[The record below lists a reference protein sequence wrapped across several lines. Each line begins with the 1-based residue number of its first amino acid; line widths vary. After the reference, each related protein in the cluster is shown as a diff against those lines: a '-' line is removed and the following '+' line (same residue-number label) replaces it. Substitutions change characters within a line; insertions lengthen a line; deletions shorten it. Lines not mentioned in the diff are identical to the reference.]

1 MGPKFADDPANPPPA
16 EHVLNFDTSPPTN
29 EEVKLAIKGM
39 KGGKAAGVGLFRN
52 FWEKKTIPADWD
64 EGLIVKIPKK
74 GNHQNGDNWRGITL
88 LSIPSKVFCRI
99 LIGRIDSAVD
109 QTLMDRQDSEERDD
123 AQIRS
128 LL

>member
-1 MGPKFADDPANPPPA
+1 
-16 EHVLNFDTSPPTN
+16 
-29 EEVKLAIKGM
+29 M
-39 KGGKAAGVGLFRN
+39 KGGKAAGVDAIHAEILKANLNTFSTGLFRN

-74 GNHQNGDNWRGITL
+74 GNHQNGDNWQGITL

-109 QTLMDRQDSEERDD
+109 QTLKDRHDSGERDY